1 METIGIHQPLNA
13 TQIHLLQSLRF
24 VKTEEMCREL
34 KQIIS
39 DYCLKRLDE
48 ETDKWWKE
56 NNMTTEKFDELFLNA
71 HYRTPYK

>member
-1 METIGIHQPLNA
+1 
-13 TQIHLLQSLRF
+13 